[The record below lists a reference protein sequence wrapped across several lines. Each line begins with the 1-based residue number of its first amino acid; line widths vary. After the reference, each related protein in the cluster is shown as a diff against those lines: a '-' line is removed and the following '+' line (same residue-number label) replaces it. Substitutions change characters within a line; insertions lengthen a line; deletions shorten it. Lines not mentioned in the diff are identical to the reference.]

1 MAEAYKNAD
10 QITAEVRAKELEE
23 QRKSQNETDEL
34 LKLV

>member
-23 QRKSQNETDEL
+23 QKKSNNETEDL